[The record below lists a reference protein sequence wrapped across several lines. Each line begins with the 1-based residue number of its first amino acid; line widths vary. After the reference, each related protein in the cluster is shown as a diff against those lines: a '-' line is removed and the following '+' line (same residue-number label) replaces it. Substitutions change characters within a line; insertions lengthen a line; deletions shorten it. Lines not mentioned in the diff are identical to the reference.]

1 MNIRLRNRIKTVV
14 FYPLVVVFLACILL
28 HSIDRLYGWYNR
40 RDNPTKSI
48 TISRGDIIYKIN
60 SFIMADT
67 KYPHYGSLPG
77 HLGIILNDTTI
88 SVFNNDFEKIL
99 VAESSLFNI
108 KEKKI
113 IPNLKII
120 SADNNYKHATGRLF
134 LIKTHL
140 NDNQKEELQQYIDLN
155 RGKPYQL
162 FAEKNDSTSFNCATF
177 VWSAFKY
184 SANIDLDENG
194 GNMVFPT
201 DILKYFMKKERFEI
215 IKL

>member
-14 FYPLVVVFLACILL
+14 FYPLVVVFSAYILL
-28 HSIDRLYGWYNR
+28 YGIDRLYGWYNR

-134 LIKTHL
+134 LIKTDL

-162 FAEKNDSTSFNCATF
+162 FAKKNDSASFNCATF

-201 DILKYFMKKERFEI
+201 DILKYFMEKERFEI

>member
-1 MNIRLRNRIKTVV
+1 MNTCLKNRIKTVV
-14 FYPLVVVFLACILL
+14 FYPLVVVFFAYILL
-28 HSIDRLYGWYNR
+28 YGIDRLYGWYNR
-40 RDNPTKSI
+40 WDTPTESI
-48 TISRGDIIYKIN
+48 TISRGDIIYKVN
-60 SFIMADT
+60 SFILADT

-140 NDNQKEELQQYIDLN
+140 NDDQKEVLQQYIELN

-162 FAEKNDSTSFNCATF
+162 FAKKNDSTSFNCATF

-184 SANIDLDENG
+184 SADIDVDENR
-194 GNMVFPT
+194 GNIVLPA
-201 DILKYFMKKERFEI
+201 DILTYFIKKENSEI
-215 IKL
+215 IRL

>member
-14 FYPLVVVFLACILL
+14 FYPLVVVFSAYISLY
-28 HSIDRLYGWYNR
+28 SIDRLYGWYNR

-67 KYPHYGSLPG
+67 KYPHCGSLPG

-201 DILKYFMKKERFEI
+201 NILKYFINKERFEI